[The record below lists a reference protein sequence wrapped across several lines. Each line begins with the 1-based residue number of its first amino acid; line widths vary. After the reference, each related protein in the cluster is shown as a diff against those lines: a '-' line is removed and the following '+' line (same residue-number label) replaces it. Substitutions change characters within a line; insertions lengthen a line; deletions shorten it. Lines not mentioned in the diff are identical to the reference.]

1 MCYKLRCD
9 QFYQRCWL
17 NLVDA
22 IASLID
28 EDIEFVFDALDGK
41 VDADLS
47 NDEVSKPHDINYRDE
62 PVAFF
67 FVLFGLAFEAL
78 VGRRQDIKDSKERTI
93 EILEALKKIL
103 RPTVAGQAIYQE
115 VVFSETMDM
124 LDRLVLTE
132 GLAVQSVIV
141 EIARNLCLSHPSAR
155 QRENVDDERLTDD
168 IEQLFE
174 LTRIIVLVLA
184 GLVPH
189 LTDDKSQARH
199 ALTDEAVTL
208 LSSSL
213 SALVDA
219 ASIFPSIIKTDLHA
233 CILHIF
239 GTILSTGSCQTTVV
253 PQALPLMKRFVATLG
268 KERGAHANETLSQV
282 RATVNRF
289 LTILKHAQ
297 RRESEFALA
306 CEKNTILAL
315 TILVSPVEASI
326 VPTDPILRRTVHVTC
341 ECLENGLTSK
351 VAANCARSLLLTL
364 PRNDTQNAILSYLLP
379 RLLSFLANPI
389 DVEGL
394 DESRALIAHALT
406 SFVGTLAPGQ
416 KPTVI
421 SLLVPAILARAAK
434 EGEKVYSE
442 SAARLLEIA
451 SADQS
456 AFRGLVAEFGAEQ
469 KGFMEEIIKSGA
481 GRQGAAGD
489 RGDSGK
495 RADAAPSIALRMDF
509 GS

>member
-1 MCYKLRCD
+1 M
-9 QFYQRCWL
+9 
-17 NLVDA
+17 VDA

-28 EDIEFVFDALDGK
+28 KDIEFVFDALDGK
-41 VDADLS
+41 IDAS
-47 NDEVSKPHDINYRDE
+47 PSENAVSKAHDINYRDE

-78 VGRRQDIKDSKERTI
+78 VGRRQDSKDSKERTL

-155 QRENVDDERLTDD
+155 QTEAVDDEKLSDD

-184 GLVPH
+184 GIVPN
-189 LTDDKSQARH
+189 LTEDKTQARH
-199 ALTDEAVTL
+199 ALTDEAVNL

-219 ASIFPSIIKTDLHA
+219 ASIFPSVIKTDLHA

-239 GTILSTGSCQTTVV
+239 GTILSTGACQATVV
-253 PQALPLMKRFVATLG
+253 PQALPLLKRFVASLG
-268 KERGAHANETLSQV
+268 KERGAHAVETLSQV

-297 RRESEFALA
+297 RRESEFALP

-315 TILVSPVEASI
+315 TILISPQEASI
-326 VPTDPILRRTVHVTC
+326 APTDPVLDRTVQEIC

-351 VAANCARSLLLTL
+351 VAASCARSLLLAL
-364 PRNDTQNAILSYLLP
+364 PRNGTQNAVLSLLLP
-379 RLLSFLANPI
+379 RLLAFLANPV
-389 DVEGL
+389 DAQGL
-394 DESRALIAHALT
+394 EEPRTLIAHALT
-406 SFVGTLAPGQ
+406 TFVGTLPQEQ

-421 SLLVPAILARAAK
+421 SLVVPAILARASK

-442 SAARLLEIA
+442 SAARLLETA
-451 SADQS
+451 SADQN
-456 AFRGLVAEFGAEQ
+456 AFRVLVADFDAEQ
-469 KGFMEEIIKSGA
+469 KKFIEEIIKSGV
-481 GRQGAAGD
+481 GRQGGGRGGAGQ
-489 RGDSGK
+489 GK
-495 RADAAPSIALRMDF
+495 EADAAPAIALKMDF